1 MVKHLIGYVVP
12 LLILALSIPM
22 ILDRVPPNGAYGF
35 RTPKTLES
43 EAHQLAAVREH
54 LPGLAR
60 PGARPDGVPERAD
73 CRSQPQ
79 QEHHRACAVRPPDPR
94 GGIIG

>member
-43 EAHQLAAVREH
+43 EKVWYPANRAAGWFMLAAAV
-54 LPGLAR
+54 LSICFNLALWW
-60 PGARPDGVPERAD
+60 AFPEWSLNRT
-73 CRSQPQ
+73 
-79 QEHHRACAVRPPDPR
+79 VL
-94 GGIIG
+94 G